1 MKVIKTL
8 DKIVVQKEQKQNNP
22 PKNPTSPPRVERDTP
37 MPVPKRQYIPI
48 MNKNIEDD
56 MPIISISMITETV
69 ANSHPKRITQ
79 IQEYNK
85 PHTPNI

>member
-37 MPVPKRQYIPI
+37 TPVPTRQYITI
-48 MNKNIEDD
+48 MIKDIEDD
-56 MPIISISMITETV
+56 VPMMRISMITKTV
-69 ANSHPKRITQ
+69 ANSHPK
-79 IQEYNK
+79 
-85 PHTPNI
+85 